1 MMQVWYEDG
10 DERLRR
16 GMIDADKCMKPIFN
30 SHTSVFISIMMK
42 YDEILNV
49 LQAGK
54 NTNPHW
60 VRERERSE
68 WGEKKSDELK

>member
-49 LQAGK
+49 LQAK
-54 NTNPHW
+54 
-60 VRERERSE
+60 RQQQKYSERERVSE
-68 WGEKKSDELK
+68 WREKKSDELK